1 MTALVNLLDKIQ
13 QSTPTQRDKGT
24 SFENLMVQYFKNEP
38 KYANKYREIL
48 SYADWVEKYG
58 AKYGVTSKSDFGI
71 DLVAITNDGE
81 NHPIQC
87 KNYNSTTVSKK
98 EVSEFLGV
106 SGKTYF
112 SNRYF
117 VASTDKWTDG
127 AKSAL
132 DSAYPPAM
140 ILTLADLDESIID
153 WSQYDFD
160 VQKVVYHQPKA
171 PRPHQL
177 RAKKDVLAGMIESER
192 GKLIMA
198 CGTGKTYTSLII
210 TEEMIG
216 KGGNILFLVPSLALL
231 NQSLQEWSQ
240 DSTIGIRA
248 FAVCSDSDVGKKD
261 IDGVVVGIS
270 DLKFPAT
277 TNAKSLATAFKQDDL
292 LCPDDHKNKL
302 NVIFSTYHS
311 INVISEAQKLGLP
324 QFDLIVCDEAHR
336 TTGYSFEDDKG
347 ENKESN
353 FVKVHN
359 NEFIAAAKRLYMTA
373 TPRIYGDDAKNT
385 EGVVLCSMDDEK
397 LYGKELH
404 VITFSQAVSLGILCD
419 YKVVVLAI
427 DEKHVGKRIQ
437 KLLSDDNGLKI
448 EDASKIIGC
457 WKALAKIGMVEADG
471 ENYKPM
477 QRAVAF
483 CQVIEKTYKGKSHK
497 VSSKLIEAM
506 FADVVNSY
514 QKYEIEELKKNDP
527 NAKIH
532 PSLEMKCNVRHVDG
546 SMSATEKSEVLN
558 WLKEEL
564 EEDECRIATNVRCLS
579 EGVDVPALDAA
590 IFLSERKSE
599 VEIVQTVGRVMRRAK
614 GKEIG
619 YIILPVVVPF
629 GMTAE
634 QALDNNKAY
643 RVVWQVLQALRSH
656 DDRFDAMINKLELN
670 GKDPSKM
677 EVIAVTDKLTRKMQK
692 ALGAT
697 SDKDKAR
704 FKANQYNLSGD
715 SHTPTQED
723 QLGLEFNAGEIE
735 RGLYAT
741 IVKKCGNRH
750 HWEDWANDVAK
761 IAQRHIDSIERI
773 ISNPENTRELAAFRT
788 FAADIRDDVNNQVSD
803 SEIVEMLAQH
813 MITKPVFEALFA
825 DESFASKN
833 PMSIAMQKVI
843 DVLEEHH
850 LSKEADT
857 LQTFYESVKLR
868 ASDIKTM
875 EGKQKIILELY
886 DKFFRNAFPKM
897 SERLGIV
904 YTPIEV
910 VDFIIHSVN
919 DVLKS
924 NFGKTLADKGVHILD
939 PFTGTGAFITRLMT
953 NGAIP
958 ANKLAYKYKNEIHA
972 NEIVLLAY
980 YIATVNIES
989 VYHSIIMDDYTPFE
1003 GICLTDT
1010 FALSEKKDDKTSPSD
1025 ANSKRIKRQKE
1036 LDIQVI
1042 IGNPPYSAGQTNAND
1057 NNANLKHPYLDSR
1070 ITETYVKES
1079 VATNKNSL
1087 YDSYIKAIRWASD
1100 KIKDKGVLGFITN
1113 SGFLTSNTADGMRK
1127 CLKEEF
1133 SSIYIFNLKG
1143 AIRGKS
1149 GDKVKREGQ
1158 NIFDIMTGVAITI
1171 MVKNPDAKEHGKIYV
1186 YEIEDYL
1193 KRTEKL
1199 SHIINLKSINGINE
1213 IDGWEEVNPDQF
1225 NDWFNQR
1232 DMSFNENISL
1242 GAKKNPTD
1250 MSLFINYSRG
1260 VATSRDAW
1268 AYNSS
1273 KSKLI
1278 ENILRSIEFYNSE
1291 VGRYRLENAVPKI
1304 DDFINF
1310 DSTKFSW
1317 GRGNKLDLQKK
1328 RIYDFDKNRLR
1339 LSLYRPFTKS
1349 NLYFDKSLNDMTY
1362 QIPKLFP
1369 TAEAKNLAICLTL
1382 AGTKGFSVLIS
1393 DMIPD
1398 LHLIGDSQC
1407 FPLYLYEKLEDG
1419 SEQSTDQPLEG
1430 YKRTEGISDEGL
1442 QHFKDAYPTEKI
1454 TKEDIFYYV
1463 YGLLHNE
1470 EYRERYADNLAK
1482 ELPRIPCVKK
1492 AEDFWAFSKAGRDLA
1507 ELHLNYETVQPYNA
1521 VLTASNNRSMKQLE
1535 DEHYY
1540 VEKMKFAKKD
1550 DKSKVVYNSHITI
1563 SEIPLEAY
1571 DYVVNG
1577 KPALEWV
1584 MERQAVT
1591 THKDS
1596 GIVNDANDW
1605 AIETM
1610 GNAKYPLEL
1619 LLRVVT
1625 VSLET
1630 QKIIRNLPKL
1640 DI

>member
-13 QSTPTQRDKGT
+13 LSTPTQRDKGT

-38 KYANKYREIL
+38 KYANRYREIL
-48 SYADWVEKYG
+48 SYADWVGKYG

-427 DEKHVGKRIQ
+427 DEKHVGKRVQ

-546 SMSATEKSEVLN
+546 SMSATEKSEVLY
-558 WLKEEL
+558 WLKDEL

-773 ISNPENTRELAAFRT
+773 IANPENTREIAAFRT
-788 FAADIRDDVNNQVSD
+788 FAADIRDDVNNQVTD
-803 SEIVEMLAQH
+803 TEIVEMLAQH

-953 NGAIP
+953 NDAIP

-1010 FALSEKKDDKTSPSD
+1010 FAINDNQKPAEIKHG
-1025 ANSKRIKRQKE
+1025 NSKRIQRQKE

-1070 ITETYVKES
+1070 IAETYAKHTN
-1079 VATNKNSL
+1079 ATLKNSL

-1171 MVKNPDAKEHGKIYV
+1171 MVKNPDATEHGKIYV
-1186 YEIEDYL
+1186 HKVEDYL
-1193 KRTEKL
+1193 KRPEKL
-1199 SHIINLKSINGINE
+1199 SYIKDMRSLSGIE
-1213 IDGWEEVNPDQF
+1213 AIKGWVEVTPDQF

-1232 DMSFNENISL
+1232 DGSFVDHIQM
-1242 GAKKNPTD
+1242 GDKKDKIGKT
-1250 MSLFINYSRG
+1250 LFANYSNG
-1260 VATSRDAW
+1260 LKTNRDAW
-1268 AYNSS
+1268 AYNFS
-1273 KSKLI
+1273 KCKLSKI
-1278 ENILRSIEFYNSE
+1278 VEESIAFYNSE
-1291 VGRYRLENAVPKI
+1291 VERYVAHGSSVKVE
-1304 DDFINF
+1304 DFINIHP
-1310 DSTKFSW
+1310 SKLSW
-1317 GRGNKLDLQKK
+1317 TSAVRDDLKK
-1328 RIYDFDKNRLR
+1328 GIKKNFKENSLR
-1339 LSLYRPFTKS
+1339 KSLYRPFSKY
-1349 NLYFDKSLNDMTY
+1349 NLYFDASLVERML
-1362 QIPKLFP
+1362 QIPKIFP
-1369 TAEAKNLAICLTL
+1369 TAEAKNLVIGVTGLGSTKDFSCLITN
-1382 AGTKGFSVLIS
+1382 
-1393 DMIPD
+1393 MIPD
-1398 LHLIGDSQC
+1398 LEYISKSQC

-1419 SEQSTDQPLEG
+1419 VEQSIDQPLEG
-1430 YKRTEGISDEGL
+1430 YKRTDGISDEGL
-1442 QHFKDAYPTEKI
+1442 QHFKDAYPSENI

-1470 EYRERYADNLAK
+1470 EYCEKYADNLAK

-1492 AEDFWAFSKAGRDLA
+1492 AEDFWAFSKAGRELA

-1521 VLTASNNRSMKQLE
+1521 VLTASNKRSMKQLE

-1584 MERQAVT
+1584 MERQSVT

-1619 LLRVVT
+1619 FLRVVT

-1630 QKIIRNLPKL
+1630 QKIVRNLPKL